1 MRSKF
6 KRLANALVHAAQAV
20 NTIKEWKDIMMAALS
35 LETTAFVLSETCAEW
50 ALAHAERCERQIAI
64 LTSQGYL
71 AANEQALASLIAKK
85 NIALNNARRLKTLS
99 Y

>member
-1 MRSKF
+1 MRAKF
-6 KRLANALVHAAQAV
+6 KRLANALVHAAQV
-20 NTIKEWKDIMMAALS
+20 VTTIKEWKDIMMAALS

-50 ALAHAERCERQIAI
+50 ALAHAENCERLIAN
-64 LTSQGYL
+64 LTSQGYQ
-71 AANEQALASLIAKK
+71 ATHEQGLASLIAKK